1 MRWRFVKNGRRG
13 RMMIRS
19 NSAHDLVTLERGMK
33 PLGFIRVG
41 FLKYWIH
48 VFSRERRVKR
58 DFYGNDIEQKI

>member
-1 MRWRFVKNGRRG
+1 
-13 RMMIRS
+13 MMIRS